1 MVDLDEIEARALHV
15 GEHGFY
21 PNSHWS
27 AGKVLCDV
35 TALIAE
41 LRRLNG
47 VLAAFGDTIDGTSGW
62 KWATPEFTAVLE
74 EARRAQVTKGADHR
88 YAAPREVK

>member
-1 MVDLDEIEARALHV
+1 MLDLDEIEARALHV

-27 AGKVLCDV
+27 AGKVLSDV
-35 TALIAE
+35 FALIAE
-41 LRRLNG
+41 LRRLKH
-47 VLAAFGDTIDGTSGW
+47 VLAAFGDTIDGASGW

-74 EARRAQVTKGADHR
+74 EARRARLEMGEILR
-88 YAAPREVK
+88 SIEVK

>member
-1 MVDLDEIEARALHV
+1 MLDLDEIEARALHV

-21 PNSHWS
+21 PNSHLS

-41 LRRLNG
+41 LRKLREENARLKASNEN
-47 VLAAFGDTIDGTSGW
+47 LCNLIRPLP
-62 KWATPEFTAVLE
+62 KPPEVVEDE
-74 EARRAQVTKGADHR
+74 ETDED
-88 YAAPREVK
+88 RERDLMPGGFP